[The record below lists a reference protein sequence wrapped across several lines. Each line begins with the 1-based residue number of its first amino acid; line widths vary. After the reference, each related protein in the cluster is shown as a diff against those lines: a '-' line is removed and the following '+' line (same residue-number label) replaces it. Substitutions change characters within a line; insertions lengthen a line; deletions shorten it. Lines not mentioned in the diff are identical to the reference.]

1 MNRGVYMENNENI
14 IVLSDENGE
23 ETKFEVVTVL
33 EVEDNDYYVQYPVD
47 SEEEDAIVLK
57 LVTNEA
63 GEDVLTTIDDDD
75 EFDKVAEV
83 YEEWLESEEDEEI
96 LDDDEDQE

>member
-1 MNRGVYMENNENI
+1 MENNENV

-33 EVEDNDYYVQYPVD
+33 EVEGNEYYVLYPVD
-47 SEEEDAIVLK
+47 SEEEDGIVLK
-57 LVTNEA
+57 LITKED
-63 GEDVLTTIDDDD
+63 GEEILTTIDDDD

-83 YEEWLESEEDEEI
+83 YEEWLESDEAFLEDEE
-96 LDDDEDQE
+96 

>member
-1 MNRGVYMENNENI
+1 MENNENI

-33 EVEDNDYYVQYPVD
+33 EVEENEYYVLYPVE

-83 YEEWLESEEDEEI
+83 YEEWLDSEEDEEL
-96 LDDDEDQE
+96 LDDEE